1 MKEDGAIRV
10 IGPLT
15 ETDGNH
21 RETCID
27 RMHFDKNSFIKPVKM
42 TVEGVKKV
50 KKRK

>member
-1 MKEDGAIRV
+1 MKEDEAIRV

-27 RMHFDKNSFIKPVKM
+27 RMHFDKNNFIKLVKM